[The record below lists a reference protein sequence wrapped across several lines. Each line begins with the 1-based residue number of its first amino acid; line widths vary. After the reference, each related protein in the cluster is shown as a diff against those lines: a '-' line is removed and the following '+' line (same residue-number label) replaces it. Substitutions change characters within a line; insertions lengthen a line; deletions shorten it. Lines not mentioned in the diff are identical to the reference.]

1 MVQLIVKQLSV
12 KVSSG
17 NILNDISAFFAVGL
31 HYIVGLNGS
40 GKSTFLKTLNQS
52 IDYQGNILINDKD
65 IRQFSTQ
72 ELAQK
77 MAFVPQHLA
86 LNFPILVTDF
96 VLSGRFPYLSWL
108 GNYTKKDKELVMNN
122 LTRLNI
128 LHLQNRKIQTLSGGE
143 LQKVYIARALT
154 QETPIILLDEP
165 AQSLDP
171 LNKAFLYELLV
182 ELVAEGKH
190 IICTTHDLE
199 AVSEPKAQIWGMKK
213 GQFVLNTQGGEGLK
227 PILFEKVYAND

>member
-1 MVQLIVKQLSV
+1 MGQLIVQQLSV

-17 NILNDISAFFAVGL
+17 NILNDISAFFSVGL

-40 GKSTFLKTLNQS
+40 GKSTLLKTFNQS
-52 IDYQGNILINDKD
+52 IGYQGNILLGDKN
-65 IRQFSTQ
+65 IRQFSVK
-72 ELAQK
+72 ELAQN

-86 LNFPILVTDF
+86 IHFPILVSDF

-108 GNYTKKDKELVMNN
+108 GNYSQKDKELVVSN
-122 LTRLNI
+122 LERLGI

-154 QETPIILLDEP
+154 QESPIILLDEP

-199 AVSEPKAQIWGMKK
+199 AVVQPKAQIWGMRNGKI
-213 GQFVLNTQGGEGLK
+213 VLNRKGGEDLK
-227 PILFEKVYAND
+227 SILFEQVYLEK